1 MSHNRCLSRQLPKQ
15 YSVQGVLNSQYTY
28 QEGRL
33 ACQLRSA
40 LSGLVFRKS
49 LLVGSCHLGG
59 HGPGNVQTLMSVD
72 ANRQDSWLE
81 MRFTPL
87 QSAD

>member
-1 MSHNRCLSRQLPKQ
+1 M
-15 YSVQGVLNSQYTY
+15 QGVLNSQYTY

-33 ACQLRSA
+33 SCQLRSA
-40 LSGLVFRKS
+40 LSGLVFRKA

-72 ANRQDSWLE
+72 ANRCL
-81 MRFTPL
+81 L
-87 QSAD
+87 QLLRASMSQQHVGMCITR